1 MSDAADRFYEVIGI
15 TQDKNFC
22 DSAYERRLA
31 CERIE
36 RLTARIKQLEAALGQ
51 LAEGTTPWTVYGE
64 RADEA
69 WQIMANFAKL
79 TLEQNNE

>member
-1 MSDAADRFYEVIGI
+1 MSERCKHDLA
-15 TQDKNFC
+15 TQDTYVADGYC
-22 DSAYERRLA
+22 PLCLLDEIQRLTT
-31 CERIE
+31 RIE
-36 RLTARIKQLEAALGQ
+36 QLEAALGQ
-51 LAEGTTPWTVYGE
+51 LAEGTTPWTVCGE